1 MSIDEKKLE
10 IPEDTEET
18 YAPCDHQWESFDD
31 SYDDAYGTVT
41 IRGLECSICGEVRDC
56 DTTPDDRRYEPDYD
70 GSEAAYYAQGD

>member
-1 MSIDEKKLE
+1 MNNLKKQLE

-41 IRGLECSICGEVRDC
+41 IKGMECSICGEVRDC
-56 DTTPDDRRYEPDYD
+56 VHPELENEYEP
-70 GSEAAYYAQGD
+70 